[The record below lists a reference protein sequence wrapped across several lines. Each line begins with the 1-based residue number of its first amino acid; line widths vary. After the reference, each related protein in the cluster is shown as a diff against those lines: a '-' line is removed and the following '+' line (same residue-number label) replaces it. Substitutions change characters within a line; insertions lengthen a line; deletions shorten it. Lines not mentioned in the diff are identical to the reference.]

1 MFGKIP
7 CLVSNQNQPNL
18 LHIGMVGI
26 VKVAIKELV
35 LIASHLQ
42 HNQRLLWSHISE
54 TLTYVS

>member
-42 HNQRLLWSHISE
+42 HN
-54 TLTYVS
+54 